1 MLAAQMQKRAH
12 KAVTA
17 VSVILT
23 AARPVAVVGKNS
35 SMRSSSCTALAI
47 SASGIGLI
55 APEQGNQPSLSPVAA
70 IGIPA
75 SVTAHRAGDEI
86 AVGDILE
93 IRDGVRRRRF
103 SEGPNVRILLPT
115 AASQARTR

>member
-1 MLAAQMQKRAH
+1 MNPAYH
-12 KAVTA
+12 
-17 VSVILT
+17 
-23 AARPVAVVGKNS
+23 
-35 SMRSSSCTALAI
+35 
-47 SASGIGLI
+47 
-55 APEQGNQPSLSPVAA
+55 VAA

-103 SEGPNVRILLPT
+103 SEGPKDAMGR
-115 AASQARTR
+115 AARKWQLRRCINRWSAAMPQPNDPGLRRGRL